1 MRQGSQY
8 RLKCITQGSLFVQL
22 LLACAAQPSCSAG
35 GTATRRLPRPFRCV
49 PHWAGS
55 PAIAASPGSH
65 QAGSLRWH
73 TARASGSRALHSR
86 KRHTGGGG
94 AASGSASG
102 AAGKHAARQAG
113 ARAAIARA
121 GSQLD
126 RTIVKQETA
135 SLSFSGQHCMRACG
149 PPTRT
154 VLLIQPLE
162 QQGGIHVQVLD
173 GCGGAAGAPGS
184 TEACWTGGMGKVH
197 IRGREHASQRPA
209 PVRNQGR
216 TMQLLQWSTSAQA
229 GACRT
234 AMHLQLERGRPGWVC
249 SAAGPLQQEGSHRLP
264 RRKRPVG
271 QHPPTH
277 SGGPAAPPQHP
288 PAACPA
294 SHLQKAGSYTEQQS
308 RAPNQHSHMPCH
320 AHGALLSSPASFPS
334 APRLPAPTCWGRGL
348 VQVLDQSKGA
358 ARLSE
363 TRGMGSCHACACY
376 AAQQS
381 KIGVQ
386 PRPPL
391 PT

>member
-1 MRQGSQY
+1 MTSRISLLPKLLLFLTILKRLSKAFQHRARAGTQMRQGSQY

-154 VLLIQPLE
+154 VLLIQP
-162 QQGGIHVQVLD
+162 D
-173 GCGGAAGAPGS
+173 
-184 TEACWTGGMGKVH
+184 
-197 IRGREHASQRPA
+197 
-209 PVRNQGR
+209 
-216 TMQLLQWSTSAQA
+216 
-229 GACRT
+229 
-234 AMHLQLERGRPGWVC
+234 
-249 SAAGPLQQEGSHRLP
+249 
-264 RRKRPVG
+264 RKSV
-271 QHPPTH
+271 
-277 SGGPAAPPQHP
+277 
-288 PAACPA
+288 
-294 SHLQKAGSYTEQQS
+294 
-308 RAPNQHSHMPCH
+308 
-320 AHGALLSSPASFPS
+320 
-334 APRLPAPTCWGRGL
+334 
-348 VQVLDQSKGA
+348 V
-358 ARLSE
+358 
-363 TRGMGSCHACACY
+363 
-376 AAQQS
+376 
-381 KIGVQ
+381 
-386 PRPPL
+386 
-391 PT
+391 